1 MPPQNVTAQNL
12 ISESY
17 IYVTWTP
24 VPADQVNGVLLGYSL
39 KYQRIITAD
48 REVFDTAE
56 HVLTV
61 GPNDNSITLL
71 VQTYSTSRIQVAA
84 FNRKGIG
91 PYSLIYAG
99 TCLSLCVCM

>member
-12 ISESY
+12 TSESY

-24 VPADQVNGVLLGYSL
+24 VPDDHVNGILLGYSL
-39 KYQRIITAD
+39 KYQRTLTAD
-48 REVFDTAE
+48 REVFDKAE
-56 HVLTV
+56 HVLIV
-61 GPNDNSITLL
+61 RPNVHSNTLL
-71 VQTYSTSRIQVAA
+71 VQTYSTYRIQVAA

-99 TCLSLCVCM
+99 RCL

>member
-12 ISESY
+12 TSESY

-24 VPADQVNGVLLGYSL
+24 VPADQVNGILLGYSL
-39 KYQRIITAD
+39 KYQRTLTAD

-61 GPNDNSITLL
+61 RPNDHSITLV
-71 VQTYSTSRIQVAA
+71 VQTYSTYRIQVAA

-91 PYSLIYAG
+91 PYSLVYAG
-99 TCLSLCVCM
+99 RCL